1 MPFGPFGGG
10 WVWSS
15 AVFWGAIV
23 CFVLIGNYFRYKTRS
38 SQHRM
43 LERLAEKG
51 QTLSPEL
58 LGRLGNGNGHDE
70 RNPVGSAIIL
80 MFIGVALAIFFWA
93 LGGGGNFFQGEHDIP
108 NWLPVI
114 GIFPFAIGLGKLVG
128 VIFEKRPPK

>member
-1 MPFGPFGGG
+1 MGTGMGPMS
-10 WVWSS
+10 WSV
-15 AVFWGAIV
+15 VFWGAIV
-23 CFVLIGNYFRYKTRS
+23 LLVFISGLFRYLTRS

-58 LGRLGNGNGHDE
+58 LGRLGNGNGHDSK
-70 RNPVGSAIIL
+70 NSVSGAIIL

-93 LGGGGNFFQGEHDIP
+93 LGGGGNLFEGEHIP

-114 GIFPFAIGLGKLVG
+114 GIFPFAIGLGRLVG
-128 VIFEKRPPK
+128 MIFEKRPPK